1 MEFNVAVA
9 DLVPDMEIQGYY
21 VLRDAQVKKAS
32 NGRPYL
38 SGQLSDAT
46 GSVDAKHWDFSGTLD
61 AADNGRVVLIRGQV
75 SEFRGTLQMTI
86 NRFRFANDQDK
97 DKYDIRDLVASA
109 PIDTDKTLNEIRGM
123 VESMDDADYRRV
135 CEMML
140 EKHLESFSTIPAA
153 KSVHHGFR
161 NGLLMHTASM
171 MRTADFL
178 AGNYSGL
185 VDRNLLLAGTLLH
198 DMAKEKEFV
207 LSSLGLVTDYSVK
220 GELLGHLVM
229 GAQNVAETAKELG
242 IPEEKSVLLQHMLL
256 SHHGMPELG
265 AAVKPKCAESELL
278 SYLDLIDSR
287 LEIYAEAFETTPTG
301 EMSPRIY
308 ALEKRIYNHG
318 KSIV

>member
-1 MEFNVAVA
+1 MEYNVAVA
-9 DLVPDMEIQGYY
+9 DLVPGMEIQGYY

-32 NGRPYL
+32 NGKPYL
-38 SGQLSDAT
+38 SGQLSDAS
-46 GSVDAKHWDFSGTLD
+46 GSVDAKHWDFGGTLD
-61 AADNGRVVLIRGQV
+61 IADNGRIVLIRGQV
-75 SEFRGTLQMTI
+75 SEFKGTPQVTI
-86 NRFRFANDQDK
+86 NRFRFANDQDR

-109 PIDTDKTLNEIRGM
+109 PIDTDRTLHEIRAM
-123 VESMDDADYRRV
+123 VKSMDDADYRRV
-135 CEMML
+135 CEVML

-178 AGNYSGL
+178 AGNYAGL
-185 VDRNLLLAGTLLH
+185 VNRNLLLAGTLLH

-229 GAQNVAETAKELG
+229 GAQDVAETAKELG

-278 SYLDLIDSR
+278 SLLDLIDSR
-287 LEIYAEAFETTPTG
+287 MEIYAEAFETTPTG
-301 EMSPRIY
+301 EMTPRIY
-308 ALEKRIYNHG
+308 ALEKRIYNHR
-318 KSIV
+318 

>member
-1 MEFNVAVA
+1 MEYNVVVA
-9 DLVPDMEIQGYY
+9 DLVPGMEIQGYY

-32 NGRPYL
+32 NGKPYL
-38 SGQLSDAT
+38 SGQISDAS
-46 GSVDAKHWDFSGTLD
+46 GSVDAKHWDFGGTLD
-61 AADNGRVVLIRGQV
+61 IADNGRIVLIRGQV
-75 SEFRGTLQMTI
+75 SEFKGTPQITI

-109 PIDTDKTLNEIRGM
+109 PIDTDETLREIRAM
-123 VESMDDADYRRV
+123 VKSMDDADYRRI
-135 CEMML
+135 CEVML

-207 LSSLGLVTDYSVK
+207 MSSLGLVTDYSVK

-229 GAQNVAETAKELG
+229 GAQDAAETAKELG

-287 LEIYAEAFETTPTG
+287 MEIYAEAFETTPAG
-301 EMSPRIY
+301 EMTPRIY
-308 ALEKRIYNHG
+308 ALEKRIYNHR
-318 KSIV
+318 

>member
-1 MEFNVAVA
+1 MEYNVAIA
-9 DLVPDMEIQGYY
+9 DLANGMEIQGYY
-21 VLRDAQVKKAS
+21 VLRDAQVKTAS

-38 SGQLSDAT
+38 NAQLSDAT
-46 GSVDAKHWDFSGTLD
+46 GSMDAKHWDFSGTLD
-61 AADNGRVVLIRGQV
+61 AADNGRIVLIRGQV
-75 SEFRGTLQMTI
+75 AEFRGALQVTI
-86 NRFRFANDQDK
+86 NRFRFANEQDR

-109 PIDTDKTLNEIRGM
+109 PIDTEETLREIRAL
-123 VESMDDADYRRV
+123 VASMEDEDYRRIS
-135 CEMML
+135 EAML

-171 MRTADFL
+171 MRAADFL
-178 AGNYSGL
+178 AGNYAGL
-185 VDRNLLLAGTLLH
+185 VDRSLLLAGTLLH

-207 LSSLGLVTDYSVK
+207 LSSLGLVNDYSVR
-220 GELLGHLVM
+220 GELLGHLIM
-229 GAQNVAETAKELG
+229 GAQDVSETAKELG

-256 SHHGMPELG
+256 SHHGQPELG

-287 LEIYAEAFETTPTG
+287 MEIYAEAFETTPVG
-301 EMSPRIY
+301 EMTPRIY

-318 KSIV
+318 